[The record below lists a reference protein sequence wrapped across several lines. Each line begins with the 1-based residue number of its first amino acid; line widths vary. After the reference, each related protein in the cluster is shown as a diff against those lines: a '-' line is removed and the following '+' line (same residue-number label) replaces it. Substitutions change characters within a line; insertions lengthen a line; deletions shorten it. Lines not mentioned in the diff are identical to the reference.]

1 MTYSVDFRRRVL
13 EIKEKEKLTYRA
25 LAKRFSICV
34 TSLVIWSKQL
44 ESKNKRNR
52 TPSKIDMEELKKD
65 IRERPDDYLYE
76 RAKRF
81 GVTPN
86 GIWQAF
92 KRLGVT
98 YKKKSKSSEGG
109 SRKTFYIL
117 PKTPRIQKR

>member
-25 LAKRFSICV
+25 LSKHFSISV
-34 TSLVIWSKQL
+34 TSLIRWSKQL
-44 ESKNKRNR
+44 ESKNKRNKA
-52 TPSKIDMEELKKD
+52 PSKINMEALKKD
-65 IRERPDDYLYE
+65 IKERPDDYLYE

-98 YKKKSKSSEGG
+98 YKKKPKTSQSGP
-109 SRKTFYIL
+109 RKTLYIL
-117 PKTPRIQKR
+117 PKASKI